1 MAIVVKV
8 LKLQLPGGKA
18 VPGQQLGT
26 TLGPTGVNM
35 QEFCTKFNEA
45 TKDRMGEVVP
55 TVVTIY
61 DDRKYTFITKIAPVP
76 DMLKKAANIQKGSG
90 KPLQEKIGSISR
102 AKVREIAEKKLPDL
116 NTKDVEK
123 AMKIVEGTARQM
135 GLIVTD

>member
-55 TVVTIY
+55 TVVTIF

-90 KPLQEKIGSISR
+90 KPLQEKVGSISR